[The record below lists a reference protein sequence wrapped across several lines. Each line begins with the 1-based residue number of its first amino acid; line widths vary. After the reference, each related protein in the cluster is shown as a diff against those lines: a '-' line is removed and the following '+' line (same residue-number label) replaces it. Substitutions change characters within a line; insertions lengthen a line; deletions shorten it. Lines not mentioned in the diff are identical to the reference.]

1 MVSWNH
7 SSPQSC
13 QATFGVWNLQYCWTS
28 SSTWPRLRASGNIKH
43 LKNLKLIVIIINLLD
58 FTLHMV
64 SSQSVRW
71 YLTTNW
77 VLKKEI
83 PHLAHITHKAKAPI
97 KSPTIPGRFKG
108 PAGDQKCGWS
118 ALKPDSRA
126 SHLLQVVVRERFGEA
141 EGAQQGE
148 GVQQEEGLQGER
160 SPQGVWGKRTP
171 KYKPN

>member
-1 MVSWNH
+1 M
-7 SSPQSC
+7 
-13 QATFGVWNLQYCWTS
+13 
-28 SSTWPRLRASGNIKH
+28 
-43 LKNLKLIVIIINLLD
+43 IIINILD

-83 PHLAHITHKAKAPI
+83 PHLTHITHKAKAPI
-97 KSPTIPGRFKG
+97 KSPTIPGRSKG
-108 PAGDQKCGWS
+108 PAGDRKCGWS

-126 SHLLQVVVRERFGEA
+126 SLLFQVVVRERFGGA

-171 KYKPN
+171 KYEPIKTRSTTFAWSSYSSGCSNPCPSWRRTLPD